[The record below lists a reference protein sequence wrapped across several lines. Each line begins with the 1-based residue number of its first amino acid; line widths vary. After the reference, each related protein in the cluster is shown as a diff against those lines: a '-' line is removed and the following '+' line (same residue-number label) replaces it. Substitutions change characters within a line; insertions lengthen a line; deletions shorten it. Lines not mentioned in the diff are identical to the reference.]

1 MVTVEVLEDGTFKV
15 YKEGEIPKSMTIT
28 FKDLKTWDLNL
39 LYGTRGAEST
49 YFISKEGHKVGDIYI
64 ENGKRYEVKQVFD
77 SALPKGT
84 ELSIEISWELGRLVA
99 NFYLTHEGKK
109 EHLIAI
115 PIEELLQRL
124 IRKRKLGTLGKSEML
139 IGEMVKI
146 VKAHLPCDRGLD
158 IETADPKFRRI
169 LRSVKKV
176 FKGDIAAGQ
185 ILLRYCG
192 KESSGGEYY
201 YLEIEVPAI
210 NLINPEVA
218 DRIDKLL
225 AMLK

>member
-15 YKEGEIPKSMTIT
+15 YKEGEVPKSFKIS
-28 FKDLKTWDLNL
+28 FKDLKIWGLNL
-39 LYGTRGAEST
+39 LYGTRGTESG
-49 YFISKEGHKVGDIYI
+49 YFISREGHKVGDVYV
-64 ENGKRYEVKQVFD
+64 ENGKQYTVKQVFE
-77 SALPKGT
+77 SALPSGT
-84 ELSIEISWELGRLVA
+84 ELSVEVAWELGRLVA
-99 NFYLTHEGKK
+99 NFYMLHNGKK
-109 EHLIAI
+109 EHLITI

-124 IRKRKLGTLGKSEML
+124 IRKRKLGTLEKSEML

-146 VKAHLPCDRGLD
+146 VKAHLPCDKGVD

-176 FKGDIAAGQ
+176 FKGDIATGQ

-192 KESSGGEYY
+192 RESGGGEYY

-210 NLINPEVA
+210 NLINPDVA